1 MLKKTFI
8 KLLSLYLVFATLLLT
23 LPAQSWAMFIPD
35 SQAAS
40 ARQADLG
47 AIQKTLESTVVK
59 QRLLDFG
66 LSPDE
71 AVSRINRLSDE
82 QTHTLAAN
90 LDALQ
95 AGADG
100 VDALVFLL
108 VVAIIVVIVLEAT
121 GHHIILR

>member
-1 MLKKTFI
+1 MQKKTFT

-23 LPAQSWAMFIPD
+23 FPAQSWAMFIPD
-35 SQAAS
+35 NQAS
-40 ARQADLG
+40 PARQAELG

-66 LSPDE
+66 LSPEE
-71 AVSRINRLSDE
+71 ALSRINRLSDE

-108 VVAIIVVIVLEAT
+108 VVVIIVVIVLEAT
-121 GHHIILR
+121 GHHVILR